1 MVLEMVT
8 LAILAAVLIVKYGTS
23 AHLAKLNQRQLE
35 LDNQCQQ
42 FQSRYKA
49 LAADRKATEG
59 EERRIQTNIAKLEAK
74 LEDVKDD
81 LADQEERNR
90 DLRDRASD

>member
-8 LAILAAVLIVKYGTS
+8 LAILALVLIVKYGTS

-42 FQSRYKA
+42 FQSRYKG
-49 LAADRKATEG
+49 LATERKAAEG
-59 EERRIQTNIAKLEAK
+59 EERRIQSNIAKLEAK
-74 LEDVKDD
+74 RDDVKDD